1 MTLINSRFQQISNFL
16 DKNQTSNLDIE
27 NIEALVS
34 DIQVLT
40 SSEKEYIEKNLV
52 EISKGIDSNFDA
64 KIIADKI
71 CSTLGNYDSVAK
83 TVLEPINVSRNSG
96 FAAEFFLICIL
107 RNNGFEQNFCY
118 RNLEENSPKK
128 GFDGLYTKNNEI
140 WLVESKSAHSQNFNH
155 LTTIKR
161 AYSSLSQ
168 QLSGMTNNDPWENA
182 ATHAKVS
189 RGNKSLV
196 KSLEELS
203 MNHMQGEFFKMCD
216 CNLII
221 GSTIVRKNT
230 IGIPTNIQEII
241 DNISTH
247 GTKKEK
253 VVMINLE
260 DQNIF
265 LEVMKEIANGNR

>member
-1 MTLINSRFQQISNFL
+1 MTLINSRFQQISNYL
-16 DKNQTSNLDIE
+16 DNNKKSNLDIE
-27 NIEALVS
+27 NIEALVL
-34 DIQVLT
+34 DIQSLT
-40 SSEKEYIEKNLV
+40 SLEKEYIEKNLV

-64 KIIADKI
+64 NIIAEKI
-71 CSTLGNYDSVAK
+71 CSTLGNYDRVAK

-128 GFDGLYTKNNEI
+128 GFDGLYTKNEEP
-140 WLVESKSAHSQNFNH
+140 WLVESKSAHSQAFNH

-196 KSLEELS
+196 QSLEKLS
-203 MNHMQGEFFKMCD
+203 MEHMQGNFFKMSD
-216 CNLII
+216 CNVII
-221 GSTIVRKNT
+221 GSTIVRKET
-230 IGIPTNIQEII
+230 VGIPSNIQEII
-241 DNISTH
+241 DNISIH
-247 GTKKEK
+247 ETKKEK

>member
-16 DKNQTSNLDIE
+16 DNNQTSNLAIK

-64 KIIADKI
+64 NIIADKI

-128 GFDGLYTKNNEI
+128 GFDGLYTKNNEN

-168 QLSGMTNNDPWENA
+168 QLSGETNNDPWENA

-203 MNHMQGEFFKMCD
+203 MNHNKGKFFKMSD

-221 GSTIVRKNT
+221 GSTIVRKNN

-260 DQNIF
+260 YQNIF